1 MNGTLCRTCGTDT
14 REGTHNVA
22 EMSADGNSVT
32 ISCVFP
38 RESSLPRA
46 VNYITMP
53 DVASEYWYRPQ
64 PSEQPI
70 EQLRARQSPAEVQR
84 AHLDTF
90 GDGR

>member
-32 ISCVFP
+32 FSCVFP
-38 RESSLPRA
+38 RESKLPRA
-46 VNYITMP
+46 VVYLA
-53 DVASEYWYRPQ
+53 DALKAEYWYRPHTAE
-64 PSEQPI
+64 PK
-70 EQLRARQSPAEVQR
+70 APADHQR
-84 AHLDTF
+84 DHFDAAF